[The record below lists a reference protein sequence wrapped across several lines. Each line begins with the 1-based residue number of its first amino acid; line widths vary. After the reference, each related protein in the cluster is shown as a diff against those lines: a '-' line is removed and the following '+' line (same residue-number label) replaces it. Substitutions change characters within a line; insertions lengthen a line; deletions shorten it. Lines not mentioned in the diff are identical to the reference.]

1 MMPKLTL
8 YTRKD
13 CCLCVEMKAVIEEIA
28 AKIPVAIDEID
39 IDQSVELR
47 TQFAHEI
54 PLLCID
60 GRSPCATDPAGR
72 QRELRAR
79 ASSADGCAR
88 DARLLRQDRFWAAAR
103 VALALPRGD
112 PA

>member
-28 AKIPVAIDEID
+28 AKIPVEIDEVD

-47 TQFAHEI
+47 AQFAEEI
-54 PLLCID
+54 PVLYID
-60 GRSPCATDPAGR
+60 GRKAFKFHVTPKQLERRLRRHSRRGYLSWFR
-72 QRELRAR
+72 RRSELR
-79 ASSADGCAR
+79 
-88 DARLLRQDRFWAAAR
+88 
-103 VALALPRGD
+103 
-112 PA
+112 

>member
-28 AKIPVAIDEID
+28 AKTPVAIDEID

-60 GRSPCATDPAGR
+60 GRKAFKFRVTAKQLERRLRR
-72 QRELRAR
+72 QSRRGYLAWFRKRPELR
-79 ASSADGCAR
+79 
-88 DARLLRQDRFWAAAR
+88 
-103 VALALPRGD
+103 
-112 PA
+112 

>member
-28 AKIPVAIDEID
+28 AKIPVEIDEVD

-47 TQFAHEI
+47 AQFAEEI
-54 PLLCID
+54 PVLYID
-60 GRSPCATDPAGR
+60 GRKAFKFRVTTKQLERRLRRHSRRGYLPWFVR
-72 QRELRAR
+72 RSELR
-79 ASSADGCAR
+79 
-88 DARLLRQDRFWAAAR
+88 
-103 VALALPRGD
+103 
-112 PA
+112 